1 MEINKKILHI
11 GLFLIGISL
20 IFTIVFAS
28 VYKLENPVVI
38 KMFIEKNIY
47 PNEVNENSALAD
59 GFELKYI
66 TNISD
71 NRKIVNIKFKEK
83 PDIEVTVSDDSLGY
97 GDMPFFNDINKQSEN
112 KYGIYVVNTIYIS
125 MNLKNIDKKFNEIE
139 LNNVKVTFNDGST
152 LNANLGRIILH
163 KDESNF
169 KDIDHIGSS
178 GSSDCEFSSEKRL
191 KKNIKLLKVDT
202 PLLDCIKD
210 WFNISI
216 DSIDY
221 KNISG
226 TEHGKDKVLSIYSKF
241 KTPKSISE
249 KYSYY
254 DINPKLYY
262 EDNKGNRSY
271 TSIDHISHTPDSFDF
286 IGIFKYLKLRG
297 VI

>member
-97 GDMPFFNDINKQSEN
+97 GDMPFFYDINKQSEN

-210 WFNISI
+210 CFNISI

>member
-47 PNEVNENSALAD
+47 TNEVNENSALAD

-210 WFNISI
+210 CFNISI
-216 DSIDY
+216 DNIDY

-226 TEHGKDKVLSIYSKF
+226 TKYEKDKVLSIYSKF

-262 EDNKGNRSY
+262 EDNKENRSY

>member
-28 VYKLENPVVI
+28 VYKLENPIVI

-83 PDIEVTVSDDSLGY
+83 PDIEVTVSADSLGY
-97 GDMPFFNDINKQSEN
+97 GDMPFFNDINKQSKN

-178 GSSDCEFSSEKRL
+178 GSSDGEFSSEKRL

-210 WFNISI
+210 CFNISI

-226 TEHGKDKVLSIYSKF
+226 TKHEKDKVLSIYSKF
-241 KTPKSISE
+241 KTPKSIFE

-262 EDNKGNRSY
+262 EDDKGNRSY
-271 TSIDHISHTPDSFDF
+271 TPIDHISHTPDNFHF